1 MPSLARLPTR
11 KNPPISLEG
20 PAPLWQA
27 FVREWTKGKP
37 VAKFEPPKGV
47 VRAEIDAWSGG
58 QRGPWTRESTSEW
71 FITGTQPGAKGAID
85 EPGLLYT
92 NSCGFWTV
100 DPLKAELGRDPR
112 PEEIAEEAGVTADK
126 VELAL
131 SVADTVS
138 LEQPIGEDGAQLGDF
153 IEDEDAA
160 DPVQMTE
167 EMDVANSL
175 RVSIERLPEREG
187 RILALR
193 YGFYDGVPRTLE
205 EIGDEFNLT
214 RERIRQLE
222 KLALCRLRHPSFGIR
237 EADLV

>member
-1 MPSLARLPTR
+1 MDKRVLIVDDEKNMRWVLGQALTGEGFEVIEASDGAAAVRSVLPIPAVDTDYHDAGRPS
-11 KNPPISLEG
+11 
-20 PAPLWQA
+20 
-27 FVREWTKGKP
+27 
-37 VAKFEPPKGV
+37 
-47 VRAEIDAWSGG
+47 
-58 QRGPWTRESTSEW
+58 
-71 FITGTQPGAKGAID
+71 
-85 EPGLLYT
+85 
-92 NSCGFWTV
+92 
-100 DPLKAELGRDPR
+100 
-112 PEEIAEEAGVTADK
+112 ADK

-167 EMDVANSL
+167 ELDVANSL
-175 RVSIERLPEREG
+175 RISIERLPEREG